1 MRAKCFTYP
10 DGRREWYRDGVRH
23 RDDGPAVE
31 YADGGREWWRDGKL
45 IREEGIKDK

>member
-1 MRAKCFTYP
+1 MREMSECVEHP

-31 YADGGREWWRDGKL
+31 HPDGY
-45 IREEGIKDK
+45 EEEPEY